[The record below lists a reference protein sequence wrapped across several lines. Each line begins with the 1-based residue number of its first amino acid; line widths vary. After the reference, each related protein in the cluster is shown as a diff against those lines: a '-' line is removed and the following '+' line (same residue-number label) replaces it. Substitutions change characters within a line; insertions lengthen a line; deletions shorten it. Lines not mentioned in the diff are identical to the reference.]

1 MTTTNTEAV
10 AVADV
15 AAIGPLPDAYHLHEL
30 PGHNWLTCRGCP
42 AFRVFDW
49 HYFYCRHLGD
59 QSQPD
64 AWNAGW
70 KRIGSATYKDAAPC
84 GLAVRQH
91 LEQGATAS

>member
-1 MTTTNTEAV
+1 MSGE
-10 AVADV
+10 
-15 AAIGPLPDAYHLHEL
+15 IGPRPCGYHRHEL
-30 PGHNWLTCRGCP
+30 PGRDWVTCKGCP

-70 KRIGSATYKDAAPC
+70 RRLSETTFERAELAPC
-84 GLAVRQH
+84 GLP
-91 LEQGATAS
+91 EQKEPTHD